1 MLLYIEFQIIH
12 WGYFTRQVGITVKT
26 ITYSID
32 NVLTRI
38 SCLPPRE
45 IRPLLYKNAVIP
57 IKADGTIR
65 SPIFMDSLC
74 GLQHN
79 IG

>member
-1 MLLYIEFQIIH
+1 MLLYIEFQIIQC
-12 WGYFTRQVGITVKT
+12 GYFIRQFGITVKK

-32 NVLTRI
+32 NVLTRF

-45 IRPLLYKNAVIP
+45 IRPLLYKNIVIA
-57 IKADGTIR
+57 IKAAGTIR
-65 SPIFMDSLC
+65 SPISMDSLC